1 MPTQLDKIK
10 IRIKILIVHELKTKM
25 YSLKTLSGWQ
35 KIYVSNSQKRAYVK
49 MWYKPQKNC
58 INRIGIKYE

>member
-35 KIYVSNSQKRAYVK
+35 KIYVNNSQNRAYVK
-49 MWYKPQKNC
+49 KC
-58 INRIGIKYE
+58 GISHKKIVLIE